1 VIVEQRTY
9 TLHPGKVAE
18 MVRLYGS
25 EGLALQQKHLGR
37 FLGYFT
43 SETGN
48 LNQVVFMWGFDSVD
62 DRAARRARMAQDP
75 AWQAYLQKVLP
86 LIVTQENR
94 LLAPTDFSPIR

>member
-1 VIVEQRTY
+1 MIVEQRTY

>member
-1 VIVEQRTY
+1 MIVEQRTY

-62 DRAARRARMAQDP
+62 DRAALRARMAQDP

-94 LLAPTDFSPIR
+94 LMTPTDFSPIR

>member
-1 VIVEQRTY
+1 MIVEQRTY

-94 LLAPTDFSPIR
+94 LMTPTDFSPIR

>member
-1 VIVEQRTY
+1 MIVEQRTY

-18 MVRLYGS
+18 MVRLYGG

-37 FLGYFT
+37 FIGYFT
-43 SETGN
+43 AETGN
-48 LNQVVFMWGFDSVD
+48 LNQVVFLWGFDSVD